1 MHERAFMSSDF
12 EEYCKEKGIQ
22 QVLITTGVPRSNGQV
37 ERVNAII
44 SAVFTKVAAQEPLKW
59 YQHVTRV
66 QKALNSTYQRSIE
79 MSPFELLF
87 GAKMREYGDLELK
100 QFIEDEWRNLFIE
113 QRDEL
118 RVKAKEQIQ
127 KTQEENRRGFN
138 KKRTEAL
145 KYSKGELVAIKRTQ
159 FGTGLKFK
167 RKYLGPYQVVKVKR
181 NDRYQVSKVGVSE
194 GPNETSSSADYM
206 KQWRG
211 TSRDALDFEEYE
223 DTDDEEEAE
232 FSDENSSKE

>member
-1 MHERAFMSSDF
+1 MPSTGKSYQILFVVIDAVTKFVWIFVTKTRDTAEVLKSLEVIDAVFGSPKRIISDRGGAFMSSDF

-66 QKALNSTYQRSIE
+66 QKALNSTYQRSIG
-79 MSPFELLF
+79 MSSFELLF

-118 RVKAKEQIQ
+118 RFKAKEQI
-127 KTQEENRRGFN
+127 
-138 KKRTEAL
+138 
-145 KYSKGELVAIKRTQ
+145 
-159 FGTGLKFK
+159 
-167 RKYLGPYQVVKVKR
+167 
-181 NDRYQVSKVGVSE
+181 
-194 GPNETSSSADYM
+194 
-206 KQWRG
+206 
-211 TSRDALDFEEYE
+211 
-223 DTDDEEEAE
+223 
-232 FSDENSSKE
+232 

>member
-1 MHERAFMSSDF
+1 MSSDF

-66 QKALNSTYQRSIE
+66 QKALNSTYQRSIG
-79 MSPFELLF
+79 MSSFELLF

-118 RVKAKEQIQ
+118 RFKAKEQI
-127 KTQEENRRGFN
+127 
-138 KKRTEAL
+138 
-145 KYSKGELVAIKRTQ
+145 
-159 FGTGLKFK
+159 
-167 RKYLGPYQVVKVKR
+167 
-181 NDRYQVSKVGVSE
+181 
-194 GPNETSSSADYM
+194 
-206 KQWRG
+206 
-211 TSRDALDFEEYE
+211 
-223 DTDDEEEAE
+223 
-232 FSDENSSKE
+232 